1 MMCTVVVT
9 GEGVDEGGAAPEEVE
24 AGAVDVGVEAAAGEP
39 V

>member
-1 MMCTVVVT
+1 MMCTVVAT

-24 AGAVDVGVEAAAGEP
+24 AGAVDVGVEAAAAEP